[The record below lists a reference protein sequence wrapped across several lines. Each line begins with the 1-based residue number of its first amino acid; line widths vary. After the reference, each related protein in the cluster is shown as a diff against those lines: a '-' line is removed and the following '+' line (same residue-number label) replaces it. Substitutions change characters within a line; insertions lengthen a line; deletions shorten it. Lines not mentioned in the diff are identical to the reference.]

1 MYVTPPVASYQPALP
16 ATGVSVT
23 PEELPSQV
31 SVTLEAD
38 SAVGGCWRSSWRSPK
53 NSCAVVTLAGV
64 NGARDGDARTAAVRI
79 LRLSSCWRTLHPA
92 SRARAARAATAGWKR
107 MARA

>member
-16 ATGVSVT
+16 ATGVSAT

-31 SVTLEAD
+31 SVALEAD
-38 SAVGGCWRSSWRSPK
+38 SADGGCWRSSLRSPK

-64 NGARDGDARTAAVRI
+64 NGARDGDARTAAAMI
-79 LRLSSCWRTLHPA
+79 FRLSSCWMTLHPE
-92 SRARAARAATAGWKR
+92 SRATARAATVVWKR
-107 MARA
+107 MARP